1 MSNNKQSSIDLFIDQ
16 LEEKGNAYEETI
28 GVRTVNICIDVS
40 DYMELKQQAKAMHQE
55 EIDQSYRDGFEFS
68 LINECAKKSTS
79 EASAYSDGYSEG
91 YKTALQLVKWKI
103 DNELRTNTQ

>member
-1 MSNNKQSSIDLFIDQ
+1 MSNNKQISIEWFFNQ
-16 LEEKGNAYEETI
+16 LVAHRIIVMNGTTYWDKVKTKYEILLE
-28 GVRTVNICIDVS
+28 
-40 DYMELKQQAKAMHQE
+40 QAKEMHQE

>member
-1 MSNNKQSSIDLFIDQ
+1 MSNNKQSSVEWFFNQ
-16 LEEKGNAYEETI
+16 LVAHRIIVMNGTTYWDKVKTKYEILLE
-28 GVRTVNICIDVS
+28 
-40 DYMELKQQAKAMHQE
+40 QAKEMHQE